1 MSFDL
6 VFDIILIAQM
16 LLFKLGSVRR
26 IGLRFA
32 IERLKKLTEEL
43 LKSYASVDIL
53 NLILELTMHF

>member
-53 NLILELTMHF
+53 NS